1 MVAEFSD
8 RISLAESVQGLALDN
23 SASQDSMIDLLHNR
37 SSFIAYVV
45 KNLGLSI
52 DGLVAKILRKL
63 PRQLLP
69 MRTRLAV
76 SMVESDDK
84 LVQ

>member
-1 MVAEFSD
+1 
-8 RISLAESVQGLALDN
+8 
-23 SASQDSMIDLLHNR
+23 MIDLLHNR